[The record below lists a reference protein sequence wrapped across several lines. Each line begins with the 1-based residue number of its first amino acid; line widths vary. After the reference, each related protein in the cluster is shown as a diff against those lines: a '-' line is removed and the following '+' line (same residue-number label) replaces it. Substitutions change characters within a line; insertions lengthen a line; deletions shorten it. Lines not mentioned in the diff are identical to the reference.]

1 MIKWYVIVYLSLV
14 MLVTGCAA
22 HSTQGFRSGI
32 SLSDVW
38 RLKTG
43 DDVER
48 YQTLIELL
56 NQEKH
61 LPLNLLTET
70 LSDADPNV
78 RYLAAWLIN
87 NQGWSANVYPGNA
100 GIFIPEAINILQ
112 IRLSDP
118 DPWVRM
124 EIFRALSQ
132 LERTRGMQVDK
143 NVIDNLL
150 VQTKDAN
157 PLIRAEAI
165 KALYSWSIDENIQKA
180 RRDAF
185 HDQTW
190 LVREG
195 SFFGGYGN
203 GLNNLM
209 IIMGNNLIQPN
220 SQSRDELHNFLQQ
233 NKDLWQ
239 TAIRDEDQR
248 IRRAT
253 ATQMRG
259 FEEDQNAHDLLIER
273 LGDPDGQ
280 IVFEVLSWVTQ
291 LKETRALDSLLDL
304 QMSAWKDH
312 PFLRS
317 AIETISGLP
326 IEKAMTKQEGK
337 PRRNVQGSAP
347 INYPNPNEL
356 ERHFQ
361 ALKSP
366 DQNERV
372 TLALLL
378 TWVKNEK
385 SENALL
391 ELMSDQDPLVR
402 WASLLSLS
410 SNPSQMSGNL
420 ARFLDKLKLMT
431 NDPNPHVRQSAVSVI
446 NKMRGKYYKERLNLY
461 ESVLKNEKDP
471 FVKWSAI
478 QGISEFSAL
487 WNVNLALVDALKD
500 PFIKIR
506 ETAAETID
514 IICWPQETDLMIQAL
529 NDPSSTVRWAV
540 AHRLRLG
547 SSAQVIAALRQIR
560 MTDTDESVRR
570 TASGS
575 MNMITTVKKSGY
587 EPLAEHR
594 KHCDNDKLSPDPL
607 Y

>member
-1 MIKWYVIVYLSLV
+1 
-14 MLVTGCAA
+14 
-22 HSTQGFRSGI
+22 
-32 SLSDVW
+32 
-38 RLKTG
+38 
-43 DDVER
+43 
-48 YQTLIELL
+48 
-56 NQEKH
+56 
-61 LPLNLLTET
+61 
-70 LSDADPNV
+70 
-78 RYLAAWLIN
+78 
-87 NQGWSANVYPGNA
+87 
-100 GIFIPEAINILQ
+100 
-112 IRLSDP
+112 
-118 DPWVRM
+118 
-124 EIFRALSQ
+124 
-132 LERTRGMQVDK
+132 MQVDR

-150 VQTKDAN
+150 VQAKDAN

-165 KALYSWSIDENIQKA
+165 KALYPWSIDENIQKA

-185 HDQTW
+185 HDQIW

-195 SFFGGYGN
+195 GLFGNYGYGFT
-203 GLNNLM
+203 NLM
-209 IIMGNNLIQPN
+209 LIVGNNLIQPN

-253 ATQMRG
+253 AAQMRG

-280 IVFEVLSWVTQ
+280 IVFEVLSWLTQ

-304 QMSAWKDH
+304 QMSVWKDH

-326 IEKAMTKQEGK
+326 FEKAMAEQEGK

-366 DQNERV
+366 DPNERV

-385 SENALL
+385 SEDAFL
-391 ELMSDQDPLVR
+391 ELMSDQEPLVR

-431 NDPNPHVRQSAVSVI
+431 KDPNPHVRQSAVSVI
-446 NKMRGKYYKERLNLY
+446 NKMQGHNYKERLNLY
-461 ESVLKNEKDP
+461 ESVLENEKDP

-487 WNVNLALVDALKD
+487 RNVNLALVDALKD

-506 ETAAETID
+506 ETAAQNID
-514 IICWPQETDLMIQAL
+514 LICWPQETDLMIQAL
-529 NDPSSTVRWAV
+529 NDPASTVRRAV
-540 AHRLRLG
+540 AMRLKLG

-560 MTDTDESVRR
+560 MTDTDETVRR
-570 TASGS
+570 TASAS
-575 MNMITTVKKSGY
+575 MNMITAHKKEGY
-587 EPLAEHR
+587 KRFTEHR
-594 KHCDNDKLSPDPL
+594 KYCNSDKLSPDPL